1 MNANTAC
8 ILTFALVLAFPLTPA
23 TGGET
28 PDLHTVTVRGI
39 ELRVPKNWKQKKTT
53 SRMRLAQFEIPGKES
68 EQEPAELVIFY
79 FGGATGGIKANIQR
93 WIGLF
98 QEAGRTVELR
108 RGNSEQGEYVLADI
122 AGTWKKPV
130 GPPIAQRTV
139 EKPGSRVI
147 GVILI
152 AQAESDK
159 DYYFLKLSGPDTLVK
174 SQTKSLRV
182 ALAARADS
190 EKPFELEDA
199 EN

>member
-1 MNANTAC
+1 M
-8 ILTFALVLAFPLTPA
+8 
-23 TGGET
+23 
-28 PDLHTVTVRGI
+28 
-39 ELRVPKNWKQKKTT
+39 
-53 SRMRLAQFEIPGKES
+53 
-68 EQEPAELVIFY
+68 
-79 FGGATGGIKANIQR
+79 
-93 WIGLF
+93 
-98 QEAGRTVELR
+98 
-108 RGNSEQGEYVLADI
+108 ADI
-122 AGTWKKPV
+122 AGTWKKSV